1 MAVQNYIGWPIGV
14 NRIILDATTISVG
27 ENALQQDELENG
39 HKTSILKSP
48 YVPEKFSVKMSFNWI
63 DPVGTTGKNEYQLF
77 MDWYKYKH
85 KCGVVP
91 FEFPNILYSSETGI
105 KVYDEPSDSIRSVQY
120 YKITSS
126 TEGTKS
132 GEDVSVTMTWEA
144 VYSGTVTITTPTP
157 AVFDIEAHS
166 TYLDI
171 NFSDVSDT
179 APTTSQ
185 ITVYYKAQV
194 SDSWSAAVLTGFVFD
209 GTSKVR
215 AYYDEKQSG
224 ILSIAI
230 NNYSGLNV
238 SVGTYVDDIPTP

>member
-27 ENALQQDELENG
+27 ENALQQDELESG
-39 HKTSILKSP
+39 RKQGILRSP
-48 YVPEKFSVKMSFNWI
+48 YIPEKFSVKMSFNWI

-105 KVYDEPSDSIRSVQY
+105 KVYDEPSASIRSVQY

-126 TEGTKS
+126 AEGTKN

-144 VYSGTVTITTPTP
+144 VYTGTVSITTPTP
-157 AVFDIEAHS
+157 AVYDIDAHS
-166 TYLDI
+166 TYLDVI
-171 NFSDVSDT
+171 FSDMSDT
-179 APTTSQ
+179 APTSSQ
-185 ITVYYKAQV
+185 ITPYYKATGQG
-194 SDSWSAAVLTGFVFD
+194 SYSAVTPTGFVFD

-215 AYYDEKQSG
+215 IYYAAKQSG
-224 ILSIAI
+224 EMSIAI
-230 NNYSGLNV
+230 NDYSGLNV
-238 SVGTYVDDIPTP
+238 SVGTYHSSIT